1 MTKLLDRV
9 NETRKKRN
17 KVSHE
22 MLQLPIWEFLMEC
35 YDNCTSQKYGEVFTK
50 KIKLDS
56 KGDISELSQ
65 KLGRGDL
72 HVDYKKFFECKISFK
87 NLNGKYSITNIRS
100 WENFDYFILC
110 FVDIEDN
117 FKLRFFCVPQKAIT
131 ENPRIHLTGMNNQ
144 SELNS
149 YNLYV
154 GMRTTV
160 APENID
166 WLFKEHNMLKGS
178 SYRNLL
184 SFIKSNKS

>member
-1 MTKLLDRV
+1 
-9 NETRKKRN
+9 
-17 KVSHE
+17 
-22 MLQLPIWEFLMEC
+22 
-35 YDNCTSQKYGEVFTK
+35 
-50 KIKLDS
+50 
-56 KGDISELSQ
+56 
-65 KLGRGDL
+65 
-72 HVDYKKFFECKISFK
+72 
-87 NLNGKYSITNIRS
+87 
-100 WENFDYFILC
+100 
-110 FVDIEDN
+110 
-117 FKLRFFCVPQKAIT
+117 
-131 ENPRIHLTGMNNQ
+131 MNNQ